1 MPGIRRLTL
10 IAGVV
15 ATLAPVP
22 VPAEAGS
29 QSSDSSSNCSNGRCT
44 RVDRMVIED
53 RYGRRG
59 WVREQSWRE
68 RDERGPRWRQ
78 APRLPE
84 WRLPRR
90 GRDDDDDD

>member
-1 MPGIRRLTL
+1 MPISRRLTL
-10 IAGVV
+10 IAGLVI
-15 ATLAPVP
+15 TIAPA
-22 VPAEAGS
+22 PAIGGS
-29 QSSDSSSNCSNGRCT
+29 QSSDSSSNCSNARCT

-53 RYGRRG
+53 RHGRRG

-68 RDERGPRWRQ
+68 REGQAPRWRQ

-90 GRDDDDDD
+90 GRDDDDD

>member
-10 IAGVV
+10 IAGLV
-15 ATLAPVP
+15 TTFAPVA

-53 RYGRRG
+53 RHGRRG

-68 RDERGPRWRQ
+68 SDDRGPRWRQ

-90 GRDDDDDD
+90 ARDDDDD